1 MKTLVFGLLLAAI
14 SASADDGSPA
24 IRLYTDFQQTP
35 PHVVLASL
43 QDEVARIM
51 APMGLGFKWSSLAE
65 NRGNE
70 LSVKVAVIHF
80 TGACDTIQSATQPT
94 RTSALGWSY
103 MEDGV
108 VLPFSTIDCD
118 GIRAFL
124 RSDLVGKPKEE
135 VDESFGRA
143 IGRVIAHELYHI
155 FVNTTRHSS
164 HGIAKSYYS
173 PQELLSKHFRFEQK
187 ESDELRRSWSD
198 VTTGDSE

>member
-14 SASADDGSPA
+14 PVLGADVPPSV
-24 IRLYTDFQQTP
+24 RLYTEFQQSP
-35 PHVVLASL
+35 PHAVVNFL
-43 QDEVARIM
+43 QDELATIM
-51 APMGLGFKWSSLAE
+51 APMGLTFKWSSMAE

-80 TGACDTIQSATQPT
+80 TGACDTMQRAIQPVHSN
-94 RTSALGWSY
+94 ALGWSY
-103 MEDGV
+103 MEEGV

-124 RSDLVGKPKEE
+124 RSDLFSRPKDELEE
-135 VDESFGRA
+135 AFGRA
-143 IGRVIAHELYHI
+143 IGRVVAHELYHI

-173 PQELLSKHFRFEQK
+173 VQELLSKHFQFEQN
-187 ESDELRRSWSD
+187 ESDALRRSWSD
-198 VTTGDSE
+198 VATGGF

>member
-1 MKTLVFGLLLAAI
+1 MTKTLVSAFLLAAI
-14 SASADDGSPA
+14 PALGGDGPPA
-24 IRLYTDFQQTP
+24 IHLYTDFQQP
-35 PHVVLASL
+35 PPRAVLDSL
-43 QDEVARIM
+43 QDEVAKIM
-51 APMGLGFKWSSLAE
+51 EPMGLGFKWSSMSE

-80 TGACDTIQSATQPT
+80 SGACDTILSAIQPAHS
-94 RTSALGWSY
+94 SALGWSY

-124 RSDLVGKPKEE
+124 RSDLMGRPKDELE
-135 VDESFGRA
+135 VVFGRA
-143 IGRVIAHELYHI
+143 IGRVVAHELYHV

-173 PQELLSKHFRFEQK
+173 PQELLSKHFEFEQK
-187 ESDELRRSWSD
+187 ESDALRRSWSD
-198 VTTGDSE
+198 VATE

>member
-1 MKTLVFGLLLAAI
+1 MKPLVFAVLLAAI
-14 SASADDGSPA
+14 PALGGDGPPA
-24 IRLYTDFQQTP
+24 IRLYTDFQQSP
-35 PHVVLASL
+35 PPAVLAAL

-51 APMGLGFKWSSLAE
+51 APMGLGFKWSSIAE

-80 TGACDTIQSATQPT
+80 TGACDAMLLAIQPT
-94 RTSALGWSY
+94 RSSALGWSY

-124 RSDLVGKPKEE
+124 RSDLMVKPKEE
-135 VDESFGRA
+135 GDDSLGRA
-143 IGRVIAHELYHI
+143 IGRVVAHELYHI

-173 PQELLSKHFRFEQK
+173 PQELLSKRFRFEQK
-187 ESDELRRSWSD
+187 ESAELRRSWSD
-198 VTTGDSE
+198 VATGESE